1 LSSPLVV
8 DASVAVKWLI
18 SEADSGVAEALSAQ
32 VLTAPSLVLVECAS
46 ALWRRAR
53 AGDVPM
59 RALAAKM
66 RALRLAPLRLEPL
79 ERHLDHAVE
88 LATELQ
94 HSVHDCVYLAM
105 ALASGAQVVSAD
117 RRFVSAVRRRPDLA
131 GSIVLLGETA
141 H

>member
-1 LSSPLVV
+1 LSNVLVV

-18 SEADSGVAEALSAQ
+18 EESDSAVAEALSVRA
-32 VLTAPSLVLVECAS
+32 LAAPSLLLVECAS
-46 ALWRRAR
+46 ALWRRAK

-59 RALAAKM
+59 RALAGKM

-94 HSVHDCVYLAM
+94 HSV
-105 ALASGAQVVSAD
+105 
-117 RRFVSAVRRRPDLA
+117 
-131 GSIVLLGETA
+131 
-141 H
+141 

>member
-1 LSSPLVV
+1 MRSVLVV

-18 SEADSGVAEALSAQ
+18 REVDSGVAEALSAR
-32 VLTAPSLVLVECAS
+32 LLAAPSLVLVECAN
-46 ALWRRAR
+46 ALWRRAK
-53 AGDVPM
+53 AGEVPM
-59 RALAAKM
+59 SVLAGKM
-66 RALRLAPLRLEPL
+66 RALRRAPLRLEPL

-88 LATELQ
+88 LAVGLR
-94 HSVHDCVYLAM
+94 HSVYDCVYLAM